1 MYIDDSIVT
10 FEECLALKLRT
21 LYQSSGFRRYKM
33 SKFEE
38 YDLYA
43 ANKDFL
49 VSDNVISFTD
59 TTGKLM
65 ALKPDVTLS
74 LVRKCVIPDDDIARV
89 YYDENVYRVSG
100 KNGSFQELRQTGVE
114 CLGQVDDAAVL
125 DTLLLA
131 DSALACVSDE
141 HMLVLTNLDL
151 VAGLVASFGL
161 TAMDQQTAMKLI
173 GDKNAHE
180 LTEFLASRDV
190 PQEAADK
197 LRALLAFDGASEEL
211 PAWLAE
217 RGFDAEPTAAIARIV
232 DGFAAAGLLDRIRF
246 DFSLISDPAYYNG
259 IVFQGFVQGVPAT
272 VLSGGQYDR
281 LMRKLGKRAS
291 AVGFAVYCDALSEYE
306 GGFSNND

>member
-190 PQEAADK
+190 LQEAADK